1 MPHHLS
7 IFSSQF
13 SPSPAARHYHPTLSI
28 WLSVDPMSDKY
39 PGVSPYTYCANN
51 PVRLVD
57 EDGRAIDPWN
67 KEGEQALQEYFDQFK
82 PRTINKAFGL
92 EIYTRKATNPNE
104 SDHIEYASNITHQS
118 KEEFIANMGRDAKH
132 FSKTDLEDAYCVY
145 LALSSEDAYIVGV
158 WSNQHGHVSPTARP
172 EGGTILVKINEGYRA
187 HGLMMKS
194 NTDFCEDIKTYN
206 WVRFDPSRNTSSS
219 KNYFSDKFNF
229 YYNFEWNR
237 SDIRGFFLFDHDQ
250 NRPINIGNA
259 INVTRKKVD
268 IGL

>member
-1 MPHHLS
+1 
-7 IFSSQF
+7 
-13 SPSPAARHYHPTLSI
+13 
-28 WLSVDPMSDKY
+28 
-39 PGVSPYTYCANN
+39 
-51 PVRLVD
+51 
-57 EDGRAIDPWN
+57 
-67 KEGEQALQEYFDQFK
+67 
-82 PRTINKAFGL
+82 
-92 EIYTRKATNPNE
+92 
-104 SDHIEYASNITHQS
+104 
-118 KEEFIANMGRDAKH
+118 
-132 FSKTDLEDAYCVY
+132 
-145 LALSSEDAYIVGV
+145 
-158 WSNQHGHVSPTARP
+158 
-172 EGGTILVKINEGYRA
+172 
-187 HGLMMKS
+187 MKS